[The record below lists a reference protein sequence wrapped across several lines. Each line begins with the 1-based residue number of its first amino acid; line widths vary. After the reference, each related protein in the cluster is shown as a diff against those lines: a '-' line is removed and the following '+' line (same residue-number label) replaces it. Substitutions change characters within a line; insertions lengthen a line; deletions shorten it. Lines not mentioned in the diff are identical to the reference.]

1 VPKPTREEDIAR
13 ARQFLFPEQVPFDYA
28 TANVSANE
36 ALGLSWFSNAKVY
49 EWTDDY
55 GDVGPADPD
64 LEKELFHSQFHSEQG
79 SQMSNLTYFDVQVEG
94 AAEIKPIRQVSRLA
108 GLLVYILTLEQYKD
122 AALHPVI
129 LDNINKYGYKNPT
142 PVQCYSI
149 PAALRGYDVFGIAQ
163 AGSGKTAAY
172 LLPIASKLMGKYKKL
187 AAPRPGLGLPADE
200 MVTAE
205 PLALVI
211 VPTRELATQI
221 FDHTRRICYRSML
234 RPVVVYGGAPPVLQ
248 RKELQRGCDILIATP
263 GRLQDFLRKDRL
275 LTLRRLKYVSR
286 PPVSFLTTD

>member
-1 VPKPTREEDIAR
+1 
-13 ARQFLFPEQVPFDYA
+13 
-28 TANVSANE
+28 VSQ
-36 ALGLSWFSNAKVY
+36 
-49 EWTDDY
+49 
-55 GDVGPADPD
+55 P
-64 LEKELFHSQFHSEQG
+64 
-79 SQMSNLTYFDVQVEG
+79 
-94 AAEIKPIRQVSRLA
+94 LA
-108 GLLVYILTLEQYKD
+108 GHHLTLKQYED
-122 AALHPVI
+122 AGLHPVI

-149 PAALRGYDVFGIAQ
+149 PAALRGYDVFGVAQ

-187 AAPRPGLGLPADE
+187 AAPRPGLGLPAEE

-234 RPVVVYGGAPPVLQ
+234 RPVVVYGGAPLGLQ

-263 GRLQDFLRKDRL
+263 GRLQDFLRKDRI
-275 LTLRRLKYVSR
+275 LTLRRLK
-286 PPVSFLTTD
+286 

>member
-1 VPKPTREEDIAR
+1 MAR
-13 ARQFLFPEQVPFDYA
+13 ARAYEFPEQVPFDYA

-49 EWTDDY
+49 EWNEDY
-55 GDVGPADPD
+55 GDVGPADPE
-64 LEKELFHSQFHSEQG
+64 LEKELFSSQYHSEEG
-79 SQMSNLTYFDVQVEG
+79 NQMSNLTYFTVEVEG
-94 AAEIKPIRQVSRLA
+94 AAEIQPVRRVSRPT
-108 GLLVYILTLEQYKD
+108 GPPSPLTLAQYEE
-122 AALHPVI
+122 AGLHPVI

-149 PAALRGYDVFGIAQ
+149 PAALRGYDVFGVAQ

-187 AAPRPGLGLPADE
+187 AAPRPGLGVPADE

-234 RPVVVYGGAPPVLQ
+234 RPVVVYGGAPLTLQ

-263 GRLQDFLRKDRL
+263 GRLQDFLRKDRI
-275 LTLRRLKYVSR
+275 LTLRRLK
-286 PPVSFLTTD
+286 